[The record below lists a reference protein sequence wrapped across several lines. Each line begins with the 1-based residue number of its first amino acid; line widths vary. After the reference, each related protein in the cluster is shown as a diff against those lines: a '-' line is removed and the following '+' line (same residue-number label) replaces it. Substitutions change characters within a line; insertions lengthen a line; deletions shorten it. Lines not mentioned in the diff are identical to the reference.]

1 MSYADFTKL
10 YGTTAK
16 AKFWCD
22 YMNGLKGQLHAIDLP
37 KDHHV
42 SVWSRVATNEVLL
55 YDVLFG
61 EYFKAPGNHVFTLNI
76 AYIKLCVHFVSVC
89 LKVQKCAQTET

>member
-22 YMNGLKGQLHAIDLP
+22 YMTGLKGQLHALDSP
-37 KDHHV
+37 KTPNGP
-42 SVWSRVATNEVLL
+42 SVWTRVATNEVLL
-55 YDVLFG
+55 YDVLYG
-61 EYFKAPGNHVFTLNI
+61 DYYKAPGNLNTFTNI
-76 AYIKLCVHFVSVC
+76 SF
-89 LKVQKCAQTET
+89 